1 MDLEP
6 RKQNVAPESITF
18 CCERADRLPGG
29 LLSLVWFCSPVIL
42 EDLLLYLASLL
53 TLSMSLVWLDALSLS
68 LVTVDPL
75 ESLTLKSL

>member
-18 CCERADRLPGG
+18 CSERADRLPGG